1 MRPKGSGG
9 SSHENLQQ
17 GEYTAWLDET
27 DKPVLKEEYL
37 QRYGWNSKVFT
48 VYTAWLDETAIK
60 VLKDKHR
67 GMEEAAMKTYRK
79 VNTQRGWMRQPY
91 KF

>member
-1 MRPKGSGG
+1 M
-9 SSHENLQQ
+9 
-17 GEYTAWLDET
+17 DET
-27 DKPVLKEEYL
+27 DKPVLKEKYL

-60 VLKDKHR
+60 VFKDKHR

>member
-17 GEYTAWLDET
+17 GENTAWLDET
-27 DKPVLKEEYL
+27 DKPVLKEEYS
-37 QRYGWNSKVFT
+37 QRYGSKVFT

-60 VLKDKHR
+60 VFKDKHR
-67 GMEEAAMKTYRK
+67 GMEDAAMKTNRK
-79 VNTQRGWMRQPY
+79 VNTQHGWMKQP
-91 KF
+91 